1 MNRFGGNRY
10 AAAKYQAQAQQQA
23 PSGLASLLGFG
34 GGQDLQS
41 SQSQLYGSYSSGYGG
56 GSPGGSCFSIDICPD
71 LILAAIAAAAAAAA
85 FGLYIA
91 ITQAGRRKKRSD
103 GSVDESFLD
112 SFVRSWAPQF
122 VGVSNLFHLGLEE
135 FEEKIDKIAE
145 GEDDGENSWISKIY
159 NQFSFFNDGQN
170 SLEENDMDGLE
181 PPILDETWGLGLRN
195 AAKDITANT
204 TLEEPVEILD
214 LKLEDKMENTKTKRE
229 AVDENEEEANEEDTE
244 EKCRVDMWRCLS
256 KVIEGGLHYMD
267 KPEGLMGLAKKTMF
281 KVAFHGGF
289 NNVWNGVM
297 TIPEARQ
304 IKHCM
309 TEHTECVSYE
319 ILRREAQQ
327 TMDPNDPML
336 DMYERQRAEKKA
348 NKVEKEEVEN
358 KKRKKKE
365 RLIVNPEFVEAL
377 DSGDG
382 SVQYDEDYDRQNEV

>member
-1 MNRFGGNRY
+1 MSYRDYYGGYSRGY
-10 AAAKYQAQAQQQA
+10 RRADDQIGAY
-23 PSGLASLLGFG
+23 SDWDRSG
-34 GGQDLQS
+34 GGCCC
-41 SQSQLYGSYSSGYGG
+41 GGGGYGG
-56 GSPGGSCFSIDICPD
+56 ETSLFSDGT
-71 LILAAIAAAAAAAA
+71 LFALLAGAALAFYVLYTTLTAAAASKRRRRSFPGVHLDDEEEHPLLQH
-85 FGLYIA
+85 FGEILGA
-91 ITQAGRRKKRSD
+91 
-103 GSVDESFLD
+103 
-112 SFVRSWAPQF
+112 
-122 VGVSNLFHLGLEE
+122 GLEE

-214 LKLEDKMENTKTKRE
+214 LKLEDNMENTKTKRE
-229 AVDENEEEANEEDTE
+229 AVDENDEEEEEANEEDTE

-327 TMDPNDPML
+327 TLDPNDPML

-348 NKVEKEEVEN
+348 NKVEEVEN

>member
-1 MNRFGGNRY
+1 MSYRDYYGGYSRGY
-10 AAAKYQAQAQQQA
+10 RRADDQIGAY
-23 PSGLASLLGFG
+23 SDWDRSG
-34 GGQDLQS
+34 GGCCC
-41 SQSQLYGSYSSGYGG
+41 GGGGYGG
-56 GSPGGSCFSIDICPD
+56 ETSLFSDGT
-71 LILAAIAAAAAAAA
+71 LFALLAGAALAFYVLYTTLTAAAASKRRRRSFPGVHLDDEEEHPLLQH
-85 FGLYIA
+85 FGEILGA
-91 ITQAGRRKKRSD
+91 
-103 GSVDESFLD
+103 
-112 SFVRSWAPQF
+112 
-122 VGVSNLFHLGLEE
+122 GLEE

-229 AVDENEEEANEEDTE
+229 AVDENDEEANEEDTE

-327 TMDPNDPML
+327 TLDPNDPML

-348 NKVEKEEVEN
+348 NKVEEVEN

>member
-1 MNRFGGNRY
+1 MSMDVAGRPALVIG
-10 AAAKYQAQAQQQA
+10 
-23 PSGLASLLGFG
+23 
-34 GGQDLQS
+34 
-41 SQSQLYGSYSSGYGG
+41 
-56 GSPGGSCFSIDICPD
+56 
-71 LILAAIAAAAAAAA
+71 AIATYLLVRAVPTS
-85 FGLYIA
+85 F
-91 ITQAGRRKKRSD
+91 RRKRKRN
-103 GSVDESFLD
+103 LD
-112 SFVRSWAPQF
+112 LHN
-122 VGVSNLFHLGLEE
+122 VGDHLWSGLEE
-135 FEEKIDKIAE
+135 FEEKIDRIAE

-159 NQFSFFNDGQN
+159 NQFSFFNDGDN
-170 SLEENDMDGLE
+170 SLGENDMDGLE
-181 PPILDETWGLGLRN
+181 PPLLDETWGLGVRTGG
-195 AAKDITANT
+195 KDITANT
-204 TLEEPVEILD
+204 TVEEPGEILD
-214 LKLEDKMENTKTKRE
+214 LKLEEEVAATKTKRE
-229 AVDENEEEANEEDTE
+229 AIEDVDEEEGSEDEME

-327 TMDPNDPML
+327 TLDPNDPML

-348 NKVEKEEVEN
+348 NKVVEEEVE
-358 KKRKKKE
+358 KKKKE

-382 SVQYDEDYDRQNEV
+382 SVQYDEDYDRQN